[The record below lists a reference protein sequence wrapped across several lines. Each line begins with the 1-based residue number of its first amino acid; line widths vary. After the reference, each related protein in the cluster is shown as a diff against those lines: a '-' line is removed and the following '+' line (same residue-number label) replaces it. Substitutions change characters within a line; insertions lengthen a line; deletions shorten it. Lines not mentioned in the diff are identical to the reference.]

1 MFTCER
7 QFVNFLNLA
16 DFSAL
21 TTALGN
27 ATFQAGDI
35 IKYRFTTRWY
45 ATVNTGGATITL
57 ATA

>member
-16 DFSAL
+16 DFTAL

-27 ATFQAGDI
+27 ATFQGGEV
-35 IKYRFTTRWY
+35 IKFRFTTHWY
-45 ATVNTGGATITL
+45 ATVNANGSSITL